1 MPSVSMKSWID
12 FALQPPDAGQRA
24 LDARV
29 QAMSPDERAEW
40 AYRMRRQALILVNQ
54 AADEAGPMSELDR
67 ATFILRRLYPEFS
80 EDQLADIR
88 AELERRQ
95 AAGTWSGFERPD
107 SS

>member
-1 MPSVSMKSWID
+1 MKSWID

>member
-1 MPSVSMKSWID
+1 MKSWID
-12 FALQPPDAGQRA
+12 FALRTPDAGQRA

-29 QAMSPDERAEW
+29 QAMTPDERAEW
-40 AYRMRRQALILVNQ
+40 AYRMRRQAFILVNQ
-54 AADEAGPMSELDR
+54 AADEAGPMLELDR

-95 AAGTWSGFERPD
+95 LAGTWSGFERPSP
-107 SS
+107 SSVTR